1 MGKIIFL
8 VGEIVV
14 SCDNLGAKTASACP
28 STQTKITCSH
38 VFVDEILG
46 TWRARSPQNQ
56 PPAGVRTLGWGVSRW
71 GKMMFLVGEIVVS
84 LDNLGAETASACPS
98 TETKI
103 TCSHVF
109 VDEILGAWRAGR
121 P

>member
-28 STQTKITCSH
+28 ST
-38 VFVDEILG
+38 
-46 TWRARSPQNQ
+46 
-56 PPAGVRTLGWGVSRW
+56 
-71 GKMMFLVGEIVVS
+71 
-84 LDNLGAETASACPS
+84 
-98 TETKI
+98 ETKI

-109 VDEILGAWRAGR
+109 VDEMLGTWRARSPPKQLPAVVRTLVRRGVLVGKMIFQAGEIVV
-121 P
+121 